1 LIFFLVNILPLK
13 FLSQDFKDIKT
24 HQTHIKS
31 LDFMMVCDDYLIPIY
46 DVNIILKADINIE
59 SIYNIIEKIKNNLLY
74 NI

>member
-1 LIFFLVNILPLK
+1 
-13 FLSQDFKDIKT
+13 
-24 HQTHIKS
+24 
-31 LDFMMVCDDYLIPIY
+31 MMVCDDYLIPIY